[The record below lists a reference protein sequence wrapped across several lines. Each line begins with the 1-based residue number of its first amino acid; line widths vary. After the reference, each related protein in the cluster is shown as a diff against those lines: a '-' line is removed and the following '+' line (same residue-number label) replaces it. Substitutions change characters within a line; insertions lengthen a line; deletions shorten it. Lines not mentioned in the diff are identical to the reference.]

1 MFLTKVVCYQVM
13 SPSIYLKTHFSFPSH
28 LFPPLLSL
36 HFCVLFVWCVLL
48 CCFYIPKLKL
58 TYLQIKEQT
67 ARDIRQRTEARQ
79 AQLLQQT
86 LLLQPTFKHKATQT
100 EDFEETDSEGEE
112 DTERERL
119 RFTYVP
125 QLFVLV
131 LVLCF
136 LIYLAGK
143 QT

>member
-1 MFLTKVVCYQVM
+1 MFLTKVVCYQVI
-13 SPSIYLKTHFSFPSH
+13 SPSIYLKTHFSLPSH

-36 HFCVLFVWCVLL
+36 HFCVFVWCVLL
-48 CCFYIPKLKL
+48 CCFSMPKLKL

-112 DTERERL
+112 DTEIL

-125 QLFVLV
+125 QLCVLV

-136 LIYLAGK
+136 LIYHAGK